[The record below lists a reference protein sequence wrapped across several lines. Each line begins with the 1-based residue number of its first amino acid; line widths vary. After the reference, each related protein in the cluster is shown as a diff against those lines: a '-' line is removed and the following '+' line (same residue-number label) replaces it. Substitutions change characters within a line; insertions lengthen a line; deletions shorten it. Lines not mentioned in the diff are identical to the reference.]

1 MNTGLEPDG
10 LAAGFHLM
18 FKRKQRPERPVTE
31 QTVSVPVEDKVFNNT
46 DGSIS
51 MSRPLT
57 PDEQDDFSGT
67 RLNAPPAS
75 LATAPQPPD

>member
-1 MNTGLEPDG
+1 
-10 LAAGFHLM
+10 M
-18 FKRKQRPERPVTE
+18 FKRKQRPERPVAD
-31 QTVSVPVEDKVFNNT
+31 QAASVPTEDKVFTNT

-51 MSRPLT
+51 MSRPLK
-57 PDEQDDFSGT
+57 PDKQDDFGGT